1 VNKRHTN
8 TESIAEV
15 TASAGLTSLAS
26 PCRAKGASQTFG
38 RYGKNGVCFC
48 HHPVLVGT
56 FTWSAA
62 VNRRS
67 RWGPERCRPVISSHF
82 SFGAAPQVGQRT
94 ANICFGLS
102 PALIARQCPK
112 PNGQEW
118 SILNSY
124 ENSSA
129 RKIRSHFLV
138 ALYAT
143 APCPAMD
150 GKMRLVMVYTDSR
163 EIGLCAEQQRAMDG
177 TLCPSSRGTRPR
189 KAVGPHLRDYPPSGR
204 KRAAVETQHPEH
216 SASLVNL
223 PILPS
228 PVRPF
233 RQRNYKT
240 LLT

>member
-15 TASAGLTSLAS
+15 TTSAGLTSLAS

-56 FTWSAA
+56 LTCSAA

-67 RWGPERCRPVISSHF
+67 RRGPERCRPVISSHF

-102 PALIARQCPK
+102 PALIGRQCPK

-118 SILNSY
+118 SMLNSY
-124 ENSSA
+124 EQFPIARRGARCRQKSTIKRQPSEQSSTTERD
-129 RKIRSHFLV
+129 RKCWYSPGVYGYHPAQSQGHIK
-138 ALYAT
+138 AT
-143 APCPAMD
+143 
-150 GKMRLVMVYTDSR
+150 T
-163 EIGLCAEQQRAMDG
+163 
-177 TLCPSSRGTRPR
+177 T
-189 KAVGPHLRDYPPSGR
+189 AVQ
-204 KRAAVETQHPEH
+204 T
-216 SASLVNL
+216 
-223 PILPS
+223 
-228 PVRPF
+228 
-233 RQRNYKT
+233 
-240 LLT
+240 